1 MISRAHRSK
10 RETLNKG
17 TLITYLGIYFFAAS
31 TAVRLITNLRGDPF
45 VWPVSALLALSL
57 LLMALEPW
65 LFRRT
70 RLHTHVYL
78 AVQTAL
84 VIVLAILPP
93 ASDYFAT
100 LFFSLALQA
109 MVALPVRVG
118 FRWIVAFSA
127 ATSVLLIDA
136 WGWAGGLPLIMIY
149 TAAGFFFGS
158 YAAFI
163 RQAETARSENQRLL
177 TELRSAHEQLQTYSA
192 QAEELAVVQERNRLA
207 RNLHDSVSQT
217 VFHMT
222 LLAEAVR
229 MLCDRDASRAT
240 SELDGL
246 GALAQSA
253 LSEMRSLIFELRP
266 TPLAKRQ
273 QALSQLLERRP
284 MNPIRVLIVDDH
296 AIVRQGLR
304 TYLELLEGIEIVGEA
319 RNGVEASPRRASWR
333 RT

>member
-1 MISRAHRSK
+1 VRRAK
-10 RETLNKG
+10 RG
-17 TLITYLGIYFFAAS
+17 TLITYLAIYIFAIS
-31 TAVRLITNLRGDPF
+31 SAVRLLTSLREDPF
-45 VWPVSALLALSL
+45 LWLVSALLAVYL

-65 LFRRT
+65 IFRRS
-70 RLHTHVYL
+70 RLHTQIYL
-78 AVQTAL
+78 AMQTAL

-109 MVALPVRVG
+109 MVALSVRVAFG
-118 FRWIVAFSA
+118 WIVAFAA

-163 RQAETARSENQRLL
+163 RQAEAARSENQRLL
-177 TELRSAHEQLQTYSA
+177 AELRLAHEQLQTSSA

-217 VFHMT
+217 IFSMT

-229 MLCDRDASRAT
+229 IVCDRDA
-240 SELDGL
+240 L
-246 GALAQSA
+246 GASQQLDMLGELAQSA

-266 TPLAKRQ
+266 ASVGSTP
-273 QALSQLLERRP
+273 
-284 MNPIRVLIVDDH
+284 VDS
-296 AIVRQGLR
+296 
-304 TYLELLEGIEIVGEA
+304 TGIGSTGIGEKTH
-319 RNGVEASPRRASWR
+319 GSHSSPDRG
-333 RT
+333 